1 MRSPRGGVALAYF
14 VVLLVGC
21 LGLSGCVNGH
31 ELHDN
36 AEPFHSADGKHL
48 CVATDLPAPGFWQG
62 PALEDR
68 SPTGGFE
75 YELARQ
81 LAQRLGLSGVRVV
94 NATREQL
101 NRGVPAGCDISLAQT
116 DVTKQREERMSFGA
130 PYYDANLGVLTKKG
144 HDIPDLYTA
153 RSQVWGAEKGSR
165 DADFVRNTIA
175 PDKPLRTFANL
186 GESVKAL
193 ESGRIDAV
201 LTDLPLAL
209 IEAGS
214 RKNLSVPAQFVTGD
228 VYAAP
233 VRDSDNLEA
242 VNVALRGL
250 MADGTVADLAS
261 KWLDPRFSRPPSDVP
276 AIAFGGT

>member
-21 LGLSGCVNGH
+21 LGLPGCVNGH
-31 ELHDN
+31 GLHDN
-36 AEPFHSADGKHL
+36 TEPFHSADGKHL

-62 PALEDR
+62 PA
-68 SPTGGFE
+68 SAPTGGFE
-75 YELARQ
+75 YELARA
-81 LAQRLGLSGVRVV
+81 LADRLGLHGVRVV
-94 NATREQL
+94 NATRERL
-101 NRGVPAGCDISLAQT
+101 DRGVPAGCDISLAQT
-116 DVTKQREERMSFGA
+116 DVTKEREARMSFST
-130 PYYDANLGVLTKKG
+130 PYYQANLGVLTKNG

-153 RSQVWGAEKGSR
+153 RAQIWGAEKGSR
-165 DADFVRNTIA
+165 DAEFVQDTIV
-175 PDKPLRTFANL
+175 PDTPLRTFANL

-193 ESGRIDAV
+193 DRGRIDAV

-209 IEAGS
+209 IEARS
-214 RKNLSVPAQFVTGD
+214 HKNLSVPAQFVTGD

-233 VRDSDNLEA
+233 VRDSANLEA

-250 MADGTVADLAS
+250 MADGTVDELAS
-261 KWLDPRFSRPPSDVP
+261 KWLEPRFARLPSDVP

>member
-36 AEPFHSADGKHL
+36 TEPFHSADGKHL

-62 PALEDR
+62 PA
-68 SPTGGFE
+68 SAPTGGFE

-81 LAQRLGLSGVRVV
+81 LADRLGLHGVRVV
-94 NATREQL
+94 NTTREQL

-116 DVTKQREERMSFGA
+116 DVTKEREARMSFST
-130 PYYDANLGVLTKKG
+130 PYYQANLGVLTRKG

-153 RSQVWGAEKGSR
+153 RSQLWGAEKGSR
-165 DADFVRNTIA
+165 DADFARDTIA

-193 ESGRIDAV
+193 DRGRIDAV

-250 MADGTVADLAS
+250 MADGTVDQLVS
-261 KWLDPRFSRPPSDVP
+261 KWLEPRFPQQPSDVP